1 MTTPITK
8 QKKGKPV
15 PAAVKQRDWCCGT
28 PITGPHDDGCMYV
41 SDSVHAVVD
50 AVPAAEAE
58 PEPPAP
64 EPPPTPPSEVP
75 AAASPR
81 SYGITKHG
89 EADLDLPS
97 GGFVR
102 YRKLSP
108 GQVLELNMVEVL
120 DGFTPQLLAD
130 IQSGDET
137 KAQEAFFKAVSDPER
152 NAAIFGPTDRVAAAA
167 VINPRVVLDGPS
179 SPDGTVVNVKDID
192 LGDKLVIFAAAIG
205 EQLAAL
211 KSVRNESSSGV

>member
-8 QKKGKPV
+8 QKKSKPV
-15 PAAVKQRDWCCGT
+15 PAAAKQRDWCCGT
-28 PITGPHDDGCMYV
+28 PITGPHTPGCAYEPRQ
-41 SDSVHAVVD
+41 DNAVD
-50 AVPAAEAE
+50 YSEPAVIAP

-81 SYGITKHG
+81 SYGFRKAG
-89 EADLDLPS
+89 EFDLDLPS

-102 YRKLSP
+102 YRKLTQ
-108 GQVLELNMVEVL
+108 GQLLELNLVEVL

-130 IQSGDET
+130 IQSGDADVAE
-137 KAQEAFFKAVSDPER
+137 EAFMKAVVDPER
-152 NAAIFGPTDRVAAAA
+152 NAKIFGPTNRVVAAT
-167 VINPRVVLDGPS
+167 VIIPKVVLDGPTT
-179 SPDGTVVNVKDID
+179 DDQINVKDID
-192 LGDKLVIFAAAIG
+192 LSDKIVIFAAAVG

-211 KSVRNESSSGV
+211 KSVRNESPSGV

>member
-28 PITGPHDDGCMYV
+28 PITGPHADGC
-41 SDSVHAVVD
+41 VHTRDEIVD
-50 AVPAAEAE
+50 AAPA

-81 SYGITKHG
+81 SYGFRKAG
-89 EADLDLPS
+89 EFDLDLPS

-102 YRKLSP
+102 YRKLTA
-108 GQVLELNMVEVL
+108 GQLLELNLVEVL

-130 IQSGDET
+130 IQSGDADVAE
-137 KAQEAFFKAVSDPER
+137 EAFMKAVVDPER
-152 NAAIFGPTDRVAAAA
+152 NAKIFAPTNRVVAAT
-167 VINPRVVLDGPS
+167 VIIPKVVLDGPTT
-179 SPDGTVVNVKDID
+179 DDQINVKDID
-192 LGDKLVIFAAAIG
+192 LSDKIVIFAAAVG

-211 KSVRNESSSGV
+211 KSVRNESPSGV

>member
-8 QKKGKPV
+8 QKKTKPV
-15 PAAVKQRDWCCGT
+15 PAVKQRDWCCGT
-28 PITGPHDDGCMYV
+28 PITRPHTPGCAYEPTA
-41 SDSVHAVVD
+41 DEPVD
-50 AVPAAEAE
+50 AAPVEVASPAVES
-58 PEPPAP
+58 AP

-81 SYGITKHG
+81 SYGIKKTG
-89 EADLDLPS
+89 EDDLELPS
-97 GGFVR
+97 GSLVR

-130 IQSGDET
+130 VRSGDED
-137 KAQEAFFKAVSDPER
+137 KVQAAFFKAVSDPER
-152 NAAIFGPTDRVAAAA
+152 NANIFGPTDRVAAAA
-167 VINPRVVLDGPS
+167 VIIPRVVLDGPTN
-179 SPDGTVVNVKDID
+179 DTQVNVKDID

-205 EQLAAL
+205 EQLSAL
-211 KSVRNESSSGV
+211 KSVRGE